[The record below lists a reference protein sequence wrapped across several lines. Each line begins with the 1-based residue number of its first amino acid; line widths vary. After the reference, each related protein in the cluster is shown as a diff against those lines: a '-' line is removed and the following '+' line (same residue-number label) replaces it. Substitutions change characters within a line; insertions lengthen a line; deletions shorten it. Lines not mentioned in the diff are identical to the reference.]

1 MVDPKQL
8 VETIIAAFPDHE
20 DGKRPIHTVGIG
32 VEGFFVASPVAKQFC
47 IAEHLRGHKV
57 PVTVRFSNGSGSP
70 KKHDGWSDARGMATR
85 FHLAGDAATDLIG
98 MTFREFFTPTPE
110 TFMAFFKAAR
120 PTPDIKLSAWEKLAQ
135 MMQLKHPPPDP
146 LPDRPESGA
155 QGMLNYANAN
165 RFAQLSVFDAQYIGA
180 PLSYARAS
188 YHAIHTFVVFGPDGT
203 RRHVRFFWQPVAG
216 VAKRGPDAPPDDD
229 YLQEELRA
237 RLRKWPAEFV
247 LQMVVGEAGDAFD
260 DPTRPWPAKRLR
272 VAMGTLT
279 LAAVSADQSTAIEK
293 MSFNPCRLLPGIEV
307 SDDPILKIRRD
318 AYEVSREMRGA
329 IGCPFHGG
337 TAHDQ

>member
-8 VETIIAAFPDHE
+8 VEAIIAAFPDHE
-20 DGKRPIHTVGIG
+20 AGKRPIHTVGIG
-32 VEGFFVASPVAKQFC
+32 VEGHFVASAAARRYC
-47 IAEHLRGHKV
+47 IAEHLQGGKV
-57 PVTVRFSNGSGSP
+57 PVTARFSNGSGSP
-70 KKHDGWSDARGMATR
+70 TKHDGWSDARGMAIR
-85 FHLAGDAATDLIG
+85 FHLAGDAATDLIA

-120 PTPDIKLSAWEKLAQ
+120 PTPDIKLSAWEKLWQ

-146 LPDRPESGA
+146 LPDRPKSGA

-180 PLSYARAS
+180 PLSYARAA
-188 YHAIHTFVVFGPDGT
+188 YHAIHTFVVVGPDGT
-203 RRHVRFFWQPVAG
+203 RRHVRFAWQPVAG
-216 VAKRGPDAPPDDD
+216 VAKRGQDAPPDND
-229 YLQEELRA
+229 YLQEELKT
-237 RLRKWPAEFV
+237 RLRSWPAEFI
-247 LQMVVGEAGDAFD
+247 LQMVIGEAGDAFD

-279 LAAVSADQSTAIEK
+279 LTKVSAHQSTAVEK
-293 MSFNPCRLLPGIEV
+293 MSFNPCRLTAGIEV
-307 SDDPILKIRRD
+307 SDDPILKIRRE

-329 IGCPFHGG
+329 IGCPFHGS
-337 TAHDQ
+337 AVNEK